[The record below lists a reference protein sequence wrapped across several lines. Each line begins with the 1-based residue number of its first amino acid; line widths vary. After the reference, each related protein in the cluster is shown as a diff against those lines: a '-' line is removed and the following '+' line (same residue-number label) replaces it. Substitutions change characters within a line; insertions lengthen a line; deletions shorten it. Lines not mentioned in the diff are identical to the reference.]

1 MTWNITVRIAQEI
14 VSHEAIVREAYLDSV
29 GVWTWSVGIT
39 NSSGRTVFPR
49 YKDNPQTVRRC
60 LEVFEWVLRTTY
72 VPAVADVFEGF
83 GLTEQ
88 QFGAALSFHYNTGG
102 IRRATWA
109 KRWKA
114 GDVAAARTTFMNWSR
129 PPAIIPRRRKER
141 DLFFDGLWSSDGTA
155 TVFPVR
161 KPSYRPDWGRAQR
174 VDINP
179 VLEELLGSPGPVSP
193 VET

>member
-1 MTWNITVRIAQEI
+1 MSRKTTVKVAQEI

-39 NSSGRTVFPR
+39 NSSGHTVFPR
-49 YKDNPQTVRRC
+49 YKDNPQTIRRC

-72 VPAVADVFEGF
+72 VPAVVETFDGF
-83 GLTEQ
+83 VLTEE

-102 IRRATWA
+102 IRRATWV

-114 GDVAAARTTFMNWSR
+114 GDIAAARTTFMNWSR

-141 DLFFDGLWSSDGTA
+141 DLFFDGVWSSDGTT

-161 KPSYRPDWGRAQR
+161 KPSYQPDWGGAQK
-174 VDINP
+174 VDIGP
-179 VLEELLGSPGPVSP
+179 VLEDLLGLPDPPAVAE
-193 VET
+193 V